1 MAVNPI
7 HTHKRILRWIFCAT
21 LCIAVSVITSGCE
34 KSASTLAGQIEWV
47 HFPGTFGSAEGPLTG
62 VFGAAFLLLEEDY
75 ESLGY
80 EGPPQEHP
88 ETTEAAVD
96 WHRRMPE
103 EWWSLSSI
111 PYEWWGRNSETEP
124 TEVTLPLDVPVPL
137 LRAHL
142 DSTGRFEFKDLPRG
156 RHTLFI
162 RWGKNPDPQN
172 NISGPYEVIVEHGG
186 RIERVFPVNAFD
198 MIDT

>member
-1 MAVNPI
+1 MEVNRVYP
-7 HTHKRILRWIFCAT
+7 HKAMRRRTFCAT
-21 LCIAVSVITSGCE
+21 LCVAVSLATSGCGAP
-34 KSASTLAGQIEWV
+34 ASTLAGQIEWV
-47 HFPGTFGSAEGPLTG
+47 RFQGTFGSAEGPMTS
-62 VFGAAFLLLEEDY
+62 VFGAAFLLLEKDY
-75 ESLGY
+75 ESVGY
-80 EGPPQEHP
+80 QGPPRGFP
-88 ETTEAAVD
+88 KTTEESID
-96 WHRRMPE
+96 WQRQMPE
-103 EWWSLSSI
+103 EWWIYSSI
-111 PYEWWGRNSETEP
+111 PYEWWGRDSGTEP

-142 DSTGRFEFKDLPRG
+142 DSAGRFEFQDLPRG

-186 RIERVFPVNAFD
+186 RIEQVFPVSAFD